1 MGHDVHVVIE
11 ERGHNGEYQ
20 VPVPGIRY
28 CSVTHI
34 THAAALTRGIIKN
47 GGRNQGRGENTEDK
61 QEHKPATKNPSG
73 TGKRARGSQKSI
85 GPTPRKAG
93 VGGTSNQGVLN
104 HRRDH
109 QNHQSQQ
116 GLG

>member
-1 MGHDVHVVIE
+1 MSDSVYKYK
-11 ERGHNGEYQ
+11 ERG
-20 VPVPGIRY
+20 
-28 CSVTHI
+28 T
-34 THAAALTRGIIKN
+34 
-47 GGRNQGRGENTEDK
+47 NQGRGENTEDK
-61 QEHKPATKNPSG
+61 QEHKPATKNPG
-73 TGKRARGSQKSI
+73 TGISIRARGSQKPI

-109 QNHQSQQ
+109 QNHQSQL